1 MFAHLSF
8 SLSIFKSYDVRGV
21 YGDELKL
28 EDGAKI
34 GYAFGEW
41 LREHGAY
48 KLTAGLGYDIRLSS
62 PALKEAVKSG
72 LMASGFTVLDFGMIP
87 TPSLYFAVAHLALD
101 GGAMITASHLPSKY
115 NGIKLVTKGGIS
127 LSYETGINEIEK
139 SVKIGPKYRVDAIGR
154 EDSVKNFMQFYWAF
168 IRRASGFEEASKLRV
183 VVDAGNG
190 SCGYFIDYLASE
202 GHEVKGL
209 YKEPDGT
216 FPHQVPNPSIEETL
230 TDLKREV
237 VSNGADVGIAFDG
250 DGDRIGVVDNIGRHV
265 TSDQLLALLAREELK
280 AKPGGTVV
288 HDVLTSAL
296 VDEVVKTAGGNVIVS
311 RTGHS
316 YVGSAILSSRALMG
330 GEASGHVYYLNG
342 YYGFDDASFA
352 ALKVLLLVS
361 RAKREG
367 KDLAELVSELPTY
380 YSSPEYRVP
389 CPEEKK
395 STVIRKLIEKLTA
408 AGYKVNTIDG
418 VRVDEPY
425 GWGIVRPSNTE
436 EVLSM
441 RFEGK
446 DEEALKKI
454 EQLFVPIIDAELGI
468 SGL

>member
-154 EDSVKNFMQFYWAF
+154 EDSVY
-168 IRRASGFEEASKLRV
+168 RLP
-183 VVDAGNG
+183 
-190 SCGYFIDYLASE
+190 
-202 GHEVKGL
+202 GL
-209 YKEPDGT
+209 G
-216 FPHQVPNPSIEETL
+216 
-230 TDLKREV
+230 
-237 VSNGADVGIAFDG
+237 GA
-250 DGDRIGVVDNIGRHV
+250 
-265 TSDQLLALLAREELK
+265 
-280 AKPGGTVV
+280 
-288 HDVLTSAL
+288 
-296 VDEVVKTAGGNVIVS
+296 
-311 RTGHS
+311 
-316 YVGSAILSSRALMG
+316 
-330 GEASGHVYYLNG
+330 
-342 YYGFDDASFA
+342 
-352 ALKVLLLVS
+352 
-361 RAKREG
+361 
-367 KDLAELVSELPTY
+367 
-380 YSSPEYRVP
+380 
-389 CPEEKK
+389 
-395 STVIRKLIEKLTA
+395 
-408 AGYKVNTIDG
+408 
-418 VRVDEPY
+418 
-425 GWGIVRPSNTE
+425 
-436 EVLSM
+436 
-441 RFEGK
+441 
-446 DEEALKKI
+446 
-454 EQLFVPIIDAELGI
+454 
-468 SGL
+468 